1 MHANNSPVNTSVPRS
16 PLETPKTAAEF
27 RSEAQRAVL
36 NMLPLKVTFKYM
48 VEEAGIDANVLKKVF
63 TGIGLPLPTETP
75 SPSPSGDIDHP
86 HRVVAKHKPREKSSD
101 RMEIDKEAQ
110 SIRKQLEKDARDR
123 ERREAEAKAAE
134 LVRQREAAKE
144 EEEKKRRLAE
154 VEAKKEVLRRKI
166 DEMKLPGKSSSP
178 GTPLT
183 PISSTPVVEATA
195 RAPVLLPPKPEVPR
209 IPGLLLGPLDG
220 CYLDTPSPPGTM
232 PEQCDTIMNDSP
244 EPAASH
250 SSGYLTT
257 VSAGVSNISTTPANP
272 SPERLLAQ
280 RRKRPVAS
288 DMYSEPMPTTKR
300 KFGDQRKVPI
310 ELIIDISE
318 EEEEEEE
325 EDPEHIGD
333 GSRTSRST
341 PPGTDPKRSTTNGN
355 NSPPRLRLSN
365 TASTGGFAINGTHSK
380 LDSAKALQ
388 DKEEQIR
395 ALKEAIQKAQQMKKM
410 RAKPGMSTPT
420 SVGTP
425 DIGTGPSA
433 PPPLTQ
439 KQQQQVT
446 DVAVAVSS
454 TLDSAKREDKIV
466 RQKKQEIHLA
476 QVARSKA
483 KADAMILKESRK
495 REKEEKMKVLLT
507 EIEEMEKSEAEKR
520 RKKAEEAEAAE
531 KCRQQAKEEMERK
544 LKEAED
550 ERQKSR
556 TALMKIQQEYKRM
569 QWEASETEGRKEAL
583 KAELAAMEKTV
594 EQTVEAMGEDDEAV
608 NQAIFKK
615 KEEIEQLKRA
625 MEESEGRT
633 FSAIPTIPPLL
644 PQMFLSFS
652 GWRGIR
658 FPFPTN
664 IHDFDGSLLIF

>member
-1 MHANNSPVNTSVPRS
+1 MSNNPVHVSAPQS

-75 SPSPSGDIDHP
+75 SPSPPSGDIDHP

-110 SIRKQLEKDARDR
+110 YIRKQLEKDARDR

-134 LVRQREAAKE
+134 LVRQREATKE

-166 DEMKLPGKSSSP
+166 DEMKLPGKSASP

-183 PISSTPVVEATA
+183 PISSTPVMEAIA
-195 RAPVLLPPKPEVPR
+195 RAPALLPPKSEVPR
-209 IPGLLLGPLDG
+209 IPGLLLGQLDG
-220 CYLDTPSPPGTM
+220 CYSDTPSPPRAM

-250 SSGYLTT
+250 SSGYSTT
-257 VSAGVSNISTTPANP
+257 VSAVVSNISTTPAAMP

-288 DMYSEPMPTTKR
+288 DMYSEPMPTKR

-333 GSRTSRST
+333 DSRTSRST
-341 PPGTDPKRSTTNGN
+341 PGTDPKKSTTNGN
-355 NSPPRLRLSN
+355 NSPPRLRPSN
-365 TASTGGFAINGTHSK
+365 TTPIGGVAINGTHSK
-380 LDSAKALQ
+380 LGSAKALQ

-410 RAKPGMSTPT
+410 RAKTGMSTPT

-433 PPPLTQ
+433 PPPLAQ
-439 KQQQQVT
+439 KQQQVT
-446 DVAVAVSS
+446 DVA
-454 TLDSAKREDKIV
+454 SAPDNDKMEDKII
-466 RQKKQEIHLA
+466 RRKEEKKQEILA
-476 QVARSKA
+476 QAARTKA
-483 KADAMILKESRK
+483 KADAIKLKESRK
-495 REKEEKMKVLLT
+495 REKEEKMKALLT
-507 EIEEMEKSEAEKR
+507 EIEEMERSEAENR
-520 RKKAEEAEAAE
+520 RKKAEEAEAVE
-531 KCRQQAKEEMERK
+531 KWRQQAKDEMEKK

-550 ERQKSR
+550 ERQKTR
-556 TALMKIQQEYKRM
+556 AALMKIQQEYERM
-569 QWEASETEGRKEAL
+569 QWEASEMEGRKEAL
-583 KAELAAMEKTV
+583 KAELAAMEKVVEKTV
-594 EQTVEAMGEDDEAV
+594 DARGEGDETV

-615 KEEIEQLKRA
+615 KEEIEQLKKA

-633 FSAIPTIPPLL
+633 PQCDFTNTIL
-644 PQMFLSFS
+644 PSTDGLVCLSFFRLARHS
-652 GWRGIR
+652 N
-658 FPFPTN
+658 FPFHEYP
-664 IHDFDGSLLIF
+664 

>member
-1 MHANNSPVNTSVPRS
+1 MTNSPVHAAAPRS
-16 PLETPKTAAEF
+16 PLETPKTATEF

-183 PISSTPVVEATA
+183 PILSTPMVEARA
-195 RAPVLLPPKPEVPR
+195 RAPDQLPPKPEVPR
-209 IPGLLLGPLDG
+209 IPGLLLGQLDG

-244 EPAASH
+244 EPTASH
-250 SSGYLTT
+250 SSGYSTT
-257 VSAGVSNISTTPANP
+257 VSAVVSNISTTPANP

-325 EDPEHIGD
+325 DPEHIGD
-333 GSRTSRST
+333 DSRTSRST
-341 PPGTDPKRSTTNGN
+341 PSTTDPKKSTTNGN

-365 TASTGGFAINGTHSK
+365 TTPIGGFAINSTHSK
-380 LDSAKALQ
+380 LGSAKALQ

-410 RAKPGMSTPT
+410 RAKTGMSTPT

-439 KQQQQVT
+439 KQQQQHIT

-454 TLDSAKREDKIV
+454 ALDSAKRENKII
-466 RQKKQEIHLA
+466 RQKEEKKQEIHLA
-476 QVARSKA
+476 QVARIKA
-483 KADAMILKESRK
+483 MADAMKLRESQK
-495 REKEEKMKVLLT
+495 REKEEKMKALLT
-507 EIEEMEKSEAEKR
+507 EIEEMERSEAENR

-550 ERQKSR
+550 ERRKSR
-556 TALMKIQQEYKRM
+556 TALMKIQQEYERM
-569 QWEASETEGRKEAL
+569 QWEASEMDGRKEAL
-583 KAELAAMEKTV
+583 KAELAAMEKAI
-594 EQTVEAMGEDDEAV
+594 EQTVDIMGEGDEAA

-615 KEEIEQLKRA
+615 KEEIEELKKA
-625 MEESEGRT
+625 MEEGEGRT
-633 FSAIPTIPPLL
+633 FSAIPYDIIPPSTNGPCLL
-644 PQMFLSFS
+644 VVFRLARHS
-652 GWRGIR
+652 I
-658 FPFPTN
+658 
-664 IHDFDGSLLIF
+664 SLPHEYS

>member
-1 MHANNSPVNTSVPRS
+1 MSNNPVHVPPQS

-101 RMEIDKEAQ
+101 RMEIDKGAQ
-110 SIRKQLEKDARDR
+110 YIRKQLEKDARDR

-166 DEMKLPGKSSSP
+166 DEMKLPGKSASP

-183 PISSTPVVEATA
+183 PISSTPVLEAIA
-195 RAPVLLPPKPEVPR
+195 RAPALLPLKPEVPR
-209 IPGLLLGPLDG
+209 IPGLLLGHPDG
-220 CYLDTPSPPGTM
+220 CYSDTPSPPRAM

-244 EPAASH
+244 EPVASH
-250 SSGYLTT
+250 SPGYST
-257 VSAGVSNISTTPANP
+257 VSAVASNISTTPATIP

-300 KFGDQRKVPI
+300 KFGDQRKIPI

-325 EDPEHIGD
+325 EDPENIGD
-333 GSRTSRST
+333 DSRTSRST
-341 PPGTDPKRSTTNGN
+341 PSTDPKKSTTNGN
-355 NSPPRLRLSN
+355 NSPPRLRPSN
-365 TASTGGFAINGTHSK
+365 TTPIGGVAINGAHSK

-410 RAKPGMSTPT
+410 RAKTGMSTPT

-433 PPPLTQ
+433 PPPLSQ
-439 KQQQQVT
+439 KQVT
-446 DVAVAVSS
+446 DVAMAVASA
-454 TLDSAKREDKIV
+454 LDNDRKEDKII
-466 RQKKQEIHLA
+466 RRKEEKKQEILFA
-476 QVARSKA
+476 QAARIKAKA
-483 KADAMILKESRK
+483 KADATKLKESRK
-495 REKEEKMKVLLT
+495 KEKEEKMKILLT
-507 EIEEMEKSEAEKR
+507 EIEEMERSEAEKR
-520 RKKAEEAEAAE
+520 RKKAEEVETAE
-531 KCRQQAKEEMERK
+531 KWRQQAKEEMEKK

-550 ERQKSR
+550 ERQKTR
-556 TALMKIQQEYKRM
+556 TALMKIQQEYERM
-569 QWEASETEGRKEAL
+569 QWEASEMEGRKDAL
-583 KAELAAMEKTV
+583 KAELAAMGEVVEKTV
-594 EQTVEAMGEDDEAV
+594 DARGEGDETV

-615 KEEIEQLKRA
+615 KEEIEQLKKA
-625 MEESEGRT
+625 MEESEGRAPQCDST
-633 FSAIPTIPPLL
+633 NTIL
-644 PQMFLSFS
+644 PSTDPVCLSFFRLAWYS
-652 GWRGIR
+652 N
-658 FPFPTN
+658 FLFHEYPQF
-664 IHDFDGSLLIF
+664 

>member
-1 MHANNSPVNTSVPRS
+1 MHISNSPVHVSAPRS
-16 PLETPKTAAEF
+16 LLETPKTAAEF
-27 RSEAQRAVL
+27 RIEAQRAVL

-48 VEEAGIDANVLKKVF
+48 VDEAGIDANVLKKVF

-86 HRVVAKHKPREKSSD
+86 HRVVAKHKSREKSSD
-101 RMEIDKEAQ
+101 KMEIDKEAQ
-110 SIRKQLEKDARDR
+110 SIRKHLKKSARDR

-144 EEEKKRRLAE
+144 EEEKKSRLAE

-166 DEMKLPGKSSSP
+166 DEMKLPGKSASP
-178 GTPLT
+178 VTPLT
-183 PISSTPVVEATA
+183 LVSSTPVMEVIA
-195 RAPVLLPPKPEVPR
+195 RASALPPPKTEVPR
-209 IPGLLLGPLDG
+209 IPGLLLGQLDG
-220 CYLDTPSPPGTM
+220 CYSDTPSPPGTM
-232 PEQCDTIMNDSP
+232 LEQCDTIMNDSP
-244 EPAASH
+244 EPATSH
-250 SSGYLTT
+250 SSGYSTT
-257 VSAGVSNISTTPANP
+257 VSAVASNISTTPTANP

-325 EDPEHIGD
+325 EDPEHTGD
-333 GSRTSRST
+333 DLRTSRST
-341 PPGTDPKRSTTNGN
+341 PSGTDPRKSTANGN
-355 NSPPRLRLSN
+355 NSPPRRTSN
-365 TASTGGFAINGTHSK
+365 TAPTGGFATNGTHSK

-388 DKEEQIR
+388 DKEAQIR

-410 RAKPGMSTPT
+410 RAKTGMSTPT

-454 TLDSAKREDKIV
+454 ALDNRKMEDETA
-466 RQKKQEIHLA
+466 RQKEKKQEILLA
-476 QVARSKA
+476 QVAWA
-483 KADAMILKESRK
+483 KARADAVKLKESRK
-495 REKEEKMKVLLT
+495 KEKEEKMKVLLT
-507 EIEEMEKSEAEKR
+507 EIEEMEKSETEKR

-531 KCRQQAKEEMERK
+531 KWRQQAKEDMEKK
-544 LKEAED
+544 LKEAEG

-556 TALMKIQQEYKRM
+556 MALMKIQQEYERM
-569 QWEASETEGRKEAL
+569 KWEASEMEMRKEAL
-583 KAELAAMEKTV
+583 KSELAAMEKVV
-594 EQTVEAMGEDDEAV
+594 EQTVDIMGQGDETA
-608 NQAIFKK
+608 NQTILQK
-615 KEEIEQLKRA
+615 KEEIEQLKKA
-625 MEESEGRT
+625 MEESEGRA
-633 FSAIPTIPPLL
+633 F
-644 PQMFLSFS
+644 QCDY
-652 GWRGIR
+652 
-658 FPFPTN
+658 
-664 IHDFDGSLLIF
+664 H

>member
-1 MHANNSPVNTSVPRS
+1 MNNNPVHFSATQSPIEP
-16 PLETPKTAAEF
+16 PKTVAEF

-86 HRVVAKHKPREKSSD
+86 HRVVTKHKPREKSSD

-110 SIRKQLEKDARDR
+110 FIRKQLEKDARDR

-166 DEMKLPGKSSSP
+166 DEMKLPGKSASP

-183 PISSTPVVEATA
+183 PISSTPVMEAIA
-195 RAPVLLPPKPEVPR
+195 RAPALLPSKPEVPR
-209 IPGLLLGPLDG
+209 IPGLLLGQLDG
-220 CYLDTPSPPGTM
+220 CYSDTPSPPGIM

-244 EPAASH
+244 ESAASH
-250 SSGYLTT
+250 SSGYSTT
-257 VSAGVSNISTTPANP
+257 VPAVASNITTTPAPIP

-333 GSRTSRST
+333 DSRTSRST
-341 PPGTDPKRSTTNGN
+341 PSGTDPKKSTANGN
-355 NSPPRLRLSN
+355 NSPPRLRSSN
-365 TASTGGFAINGTHSK
+365 MAPIGGLVINGTHSK

-395 ALKEAIQKAQQMKKM
+395 ALKEAIQKAQQVKKM
-410 RAKPGMSTPT
+410 RAKTGMSTPT

-425 DIGTGPSA
+425 GIGTGPSA

-439 KQQQQVT
+439 KQQQQQVT
-446 DVAVAVSS
+446 DVTVAISS
-454 TLDSAKREDKIV
+454 TLDNAKREDK
-466 RQKKQEIHLA
+466 KHEIFLA
-476 QVARSKA
+476 QAAQTKA
-483 KADAMILKESRK
+483 KADSIKLKESRK
-495 REKEEKMKVLLT
+495 REKEEKMKELLA
-507 EIEEMEKSEAEKR
+507 EIEEIERSEAEKR

-531 KCRQQAKEEMERK
+531 KWRQQAKEEMEKK

-556 TALMKIQQEYKRM
+556 TALMKIQQEYERM
-569 QWEASETEGRKEAL
+569 QWEAKEMEGRKEAL
-583 KAELAAMEKTV
+583 KAKLVAMEKAV
-594 EQTVEAMGEDDEAV
+594 EQTVDATGEGDEAA
-608 NQAIFKK
+608 NKAIFEK
-615 KEEIEQLKRA
+615 KEEIELLKKA

-633 FSAIPTIPPLL
+633 F
-644 PQMFLSFS
+644 Q
-652 GWRGIR
+652 RD
-658 FPFPTN
+658 PTN
-664 IHDFDGSLLIF
+664 TILPHMIPAYLSLFRLTRHSNFFANIHNSNRRSLIC

>member
-1 MHANNSPVNTSVPRS
+1 MSNNPVHGSPQSL
-16 PLETPKTAAEF
+16 LETPKTAAEF

-86 HRVVAKHKPREKSSD
+86 HRVVTKHKPREKSSD

-110 SIRKQLEKDARDR
+110 YIRKQLEKDARDR

-166 DEMKLPGKSSSP
+166 DEMKLPGKSASP

-183 PISSTPVVEATA
+183 PISSTPVLEAIA
-195 RAPVLLPPKPEVPR
+195 RAPAILPPKPEVPR
-209 IPGLLLGPLDG
+209 IPGLLLGQLDG
-220 CYLDTPSPPGTM
+220 CYSDTPSPPRAM

-244 EPAASH
+244 EPAASR
-250 SSGYLTT
+250 SSGCST
-257 VSAGVSNISTTPANP
+257 VSAVASNISTTPAAIP
-272 SPERLLAQ
+272 SPERLPAQ

-325 EDPEHIGD
+325 EDPEHIRD
-333 GSRTSRST
+333 DSRTSRST
-341 PPGTDPKRSTTNGN
+341 PSTDPKKNTTNGN
-355 NSPPRLRLSN
+355 NSPPRLRPSN
-365 TASTGGFAINGTHSK
+365 TTPVGGVAINGTHSK

-410 RAKPGMSTPT
+410 RAKTGMSTPT
-420 SVGTP
+420 SAGTP

-433 PPPLTQ
+433 PPPLAQ
-439 KQQQQVT
+439 KQQQVT
-446 DVAVAVSS
+446 DVAMAVASA
-454 TLDSAKREDKIV
+454 LDNDKMEDKIIK
-466 RQKKQEIHLA
+466 RKEEKKQEILA
-476 QVARSKA
+476 RT
-483 KADAMILKESRK
+483 KADATKLKESQK
-495 REKEEKMKVLLT
+495 REKEEKMKTLLT

-520 RKKAEEAEAAE
+520 RKKAEEVETAE
-531 KCRQQAKEEMERK
+531 KWRQQAKEEMEKK

-550 ERQKSR
+550 ERQKTR
-556 TALMKIQQEYKRM
+556 TALMKIQQEYERM
-569 QWEASETEGRKEAL
+569 QWEASEMEGRKEAL
-583 KAELAAMEKTV
+583 KAELAAMEKVVEKTV
-594 EQTVEAMGEDDEAV
+594 DTGGEGDETV

-615 KEEIEQLKRA
+615 KEEIEQLKKA

-633 FSAIPTIPPLL
+633 PQCDSTNTIPPSTDPVCWSFFRLAWHSN
-644 PQMFLSFS
+644 FLFYEYP
-652 GWRGIR
+652 R
-658 FPFPTN
+658 F
-664 IHDFDGSLLIF
+664 